1 MVHALA
7 VLKVPDALGNAART
21 SEDLAAEL
29 GTSPADL
36 GRSGKPI
43 NNAGL
48 YALLGPPV

>member
-36 GRSGKPI
+36 GRSGI
-43 NNAGL
+43 TTTYAGL
-48 YALLGPPV
+48 YALIGPPV